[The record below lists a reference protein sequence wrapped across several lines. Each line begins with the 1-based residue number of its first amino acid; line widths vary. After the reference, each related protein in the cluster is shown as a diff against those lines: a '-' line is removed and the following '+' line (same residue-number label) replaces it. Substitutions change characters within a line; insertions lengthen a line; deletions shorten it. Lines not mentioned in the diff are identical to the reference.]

1 MLTHL
6 SIRNLTLVD
15 SLDLELAAGLT
26 VLTGETGAGKSI
38 LLDAIGLSLGDRA
51 DADKIRQGQDKAEVS
66 AQFCLTH
73 RPDILSWLESEDL
86 SAPQN
91 ECILR
96 RSLSREGR
104 ARAFINDRAVTLQQL
119 RSLGEQLINLH
130 SQHEHQSLMDTAH
143 HRWLLDHFGQ
153 LHSLT
158 QPVRSAFAQWQQLSQ
173 EYQRVQAQSD
183 ELNARYQLLSYQV
196 EELDQLAVQPGELE
210 RLETE
215 QKQLTHAESFNQ
227 YCQNVVDICQG
238 DKGLRERLHRAI
250 QLLNQVPL
258 QTQPVKEAQALLQSA
273 HINIEEA
280 SSELIHA
287 LDANHHLDGDLPAI
301 ERRLSN
307 LYEMA
312 RKHRIKPHELLDL
325 HQRLSGELQQLKSGD
340 EQLAGLEGAIAAA
353 LAAYQSA
360 SEALSQAR
368 KQVAEGLSTQ
378 VNSQLASLSLGH
390 AQFFISLN
398 LACAPS
404 PQGAEQVEFL
414 ISTIPGTPAKPL
426 TKIASG
432 GELSRISLAISV
444 VTAQAAKPSTLIF
457 DEVDVGIGGETGD
470 VVGRLLRQLGER
482 GQVLCVTHLAQVA
495 SKAHQHL
502 KVSKNLLSDGAYSDI
517 APLLG
522 EDKVLEIARM
532 MGGQVQSV
540 QSLAHAREMLERL

>member
-15 SLDLELAAGLT
+15 TLDLELAPGLT

-66 AQFCLTH
+66 AQFDLTG
-73 RPDILSWLESEDL
+73 RPDILSWLEAEDL
-86 SAPQN
+86 AQQN

-104 ARAFINDRAVTLQQL
+104 SRAFINDRAVTLQQL

-130 SQHEHQSLMDTAH
+130 SQHEHQALMDTAH

-153 LHSLT
+153 LQSLVI
-158 QPVRSAFAQWQQLSQ
+158 PVREAFTRWQQLTQ
-173 EYQRVQAQSD
+173 EYQRVCAQAD

-196 EELDQLAVQPGELE
+196 EEFDQLAVQPGELE
-210 RLETE
+210 RLELQ
-215 QKQLTHAESFNQ
+215 QKQLTHADAFNQ
-227 YCQNVVDICQG
+227 YCQNVVDICQA
-238 DKGLRERLHRAI
+238 DKGLRDRLHRAI

-258 QTQPVKEAQALLQSA
+258 QNNAVKEAQALLQSA
-273 HINIEEA
+273 QINIEEA

-287 LDANHHLDGDLPAI
+287 LDANHHLDGDLPSI
-301 ERRLSN
+301 ERRLTA
-307 LYEMA
+307 LFEMA
-312 RKHRIKPHELLDL
+312 RKHRVKPHELLNL
-325 HQRLSGELQQLKSGD
+325 HQRLSDELQQLKSGD
-340 EQLAGLEGAIAAA
+340 EQLAGLQSAIAQA
-353 LAAYQSA
+353 LITYESA
-360 SEALSQAR
+360 SQALSQAR
-368 KQVAEGLSTQ
+368 QQVAQVLSSQ
-378 VNSQLASLSLGH
+378 VNNQLAHLSLGH
-390 AQFFISLN
+390 AQFSLAFN
-398 LACAPS
+398 SLAAPS
-404 PQGAEQVEFL
+404 LQGAEQVEFL
-414 ISTIPGTPAKPL
+414 ISTIPGAPPKPL
-426 TKIASG
+426 AKIASG
-432 GELSRISLAISV
+432 GELSRISLAIAV
-444 VTAQAAKPSTLIF
+444 VTAKAAKPSTLIF

-470 VVGRLLRQLGER
+470 VVGRLLRELGES

-502 KVSKNLLSDGAYSDI
+502 KVSKNLLSEGAYSDI
-517 APLLG
+517 APLVG
-522 EDKVLEIARM
+522 ENKVLEIARM

>member
-66 AQFCLTH
+66 AQFDLAQRT
-73 RPDILSWLESEDL
+73 DILSWLEAEDL
-86 SAPQN
+86 AQQG

-104 ARAFINDRAVTLQQL
+104 SRAFINDRPVTLQQL

-130 SQHEHQSLMDTAH
+130 SQHEHQALMDITH

-153 LHSLT
+153 LQALL
-158 QPVRSAFAQWQQLSQ
+158 QPVRASFIQWQQLTQ
-173 EYQRVQAQSD
+173 EYQRVCQQAD

-196 EELDQLAVQPGELE
+196 DEFDQLAVQSGELE
-210 RLETE
+210 RLET
-215 QKQLTHAESFNQ
+215 QQQQLTHAEAFNQ
-227 YCQNVVDICQG
+227 HCQTVVDICQA
-238 DKGLRERLHRAI
+238 DKGLRDRLHRAI
-250 QLLNQVPL
+250 ALLNQVPL
-258 QTQPVKEAQALLQSA
+258 QTKAVKEAQALLQSA
-273 HINIEEA
+273 QINIEEA
-280 SSELIHA
+280 SGELTHA
-287 LDANHHLDGDLPAI
+287 LDANHHLEGDLPSI

-312 RKHRIKPHELLDL
+312 RKHRVKPEQLEDL
-325 HQRLSGELQQLKSGD
+325 HQKLSAELQQLKSGD
-340 EQLAGLEGAIAAA
+340 EQLAGLEGAISEA
-353 LAAYQSA
+353 LANFNNACQ
-360 SEALSQAR
+360 ALSQAR
-368 KQVAEGLSTQ
+368 QSVAAELSSQ
-378 VNSQLASLSLGH
+378 VNSQLAHLSLGH
-390 AQFFISLN
+390 AQFFITLN
-398 LACAPS
+398 PTSTPS

-414 ISTIPGTPAKPL
+414 ISTIPGTPPKPL
-426 TKIASG
+426 AKIASG

-444 VTAQAAKPSTLIF
+444 VTAKAAKPSTLIF

-470 VVGRLLRQLGER
+470 VVGRLLRQLGES

-502 KVSKNLLSDGAYSDI
+502 KVSKNLLSEGAYSDI

>member
-26 VLTGETGAGKSI
+26 ALTGETGAGKSI
-38 LLDAIGLSLGDRA
+38 LLDAIGLTLGDRA
-51 DADKIRQGQDKAEVS
+51 DADKIRQGEDKAEVS
-66 AQFCLTH
+66 AQFDLAS
-73 RPDILSWLESEDL
+73 RPDILSWLEAEDL
-86 SAPQN
+86 AQQA

-104 ARAFINDRAVTLQQL
+104 SRAFINDRPVTLQQL

-130 SQHEHQSLMDTAH
+130 SQHEHQALMDTTH

-153 LHSLT
+153 LSGLL
-158 QPVRSAFAQWQQLSQ
+158 QPVKEAFNQWQQLSQ
-173 EYQRVQAQSD
+173 EHQRVCAQAD

-196 EELDQLAVQPGELE
+196 DEFDQLAVQTGELE
-210 RLETE
+210 SLEHQ
-215 QKQLTHAESFNQ
+215 QKQLTHADAFNQ
-227 YCQNVVDICQG
+227 CCQSVVDICQA
-238 DKGLRERLHRAI
+238 DKGLRDRLYRAI
-250 QLLNQVPL
+250 QLLGQVPIEHKSV
-258 QTQPVKEAQALLQSA
+258 QEAQALLQSA
-273 HINIEEA
+273 QINIEEA
-280 SSELIHA
+280 SSELLHA
-287 LDANHHLDGDLPAI
+287 LDANHHLEGDLPSI
-301 ERRLSN
+301 ERRLSS

-312 RKHRIKPHELLDL
+312 RKHRVKPHELVDL
-325 HQRLSGELQQLKSGD
+325 HQRLSAELGGLKSGD

-353 LAAYQSA
+353 LKHYQSA
-360 SEALSQAR
+360 TLALSQAR
-368 KQVAEGLSTQ
+368 KTVALQLSEK
-378 VNSQLASLSLGH
+378 VNQQSAQLSLGH
-390 AQFFISLN
+390 AQFSISLN
-398 LACAPS
+398 PSSAPS

-414 ISTIPGTPAKPL
+414 ISTIPGAPAKPL
-426 TKIASG
+426 AKIASG

-444 VTAQAAKPSTLIF
+444 VTAQAVKPSTLIF

-470 VVGRLLRQLGER
+470 VVGRLLRQLGAS

-522 EDKVLEIARM
+522 DAKVAEIARM
-532 MGGQVQSV
+532 MGGQVQSA
-540 QSLAHAREMLERL
+540 QSLAHAREMLEKL